1 MTRTAVKLT
10 TDVIG
15 ICEEMTRDSKRGVG
29 VRALGEKYAPRM
41 VAVDR
46 EAATLDAEVA
56 ALRENVAH
64 FQTST
69 AKYMEEAMA
78 LRARVA
84 ELEAEAAAVAPW
96 ISPEAQHCMDAGKV
110 HPLAPVLNAYV
121 ASVAEDARAAM
132 LSPMR
137 GAGLGFHSSRS
148 QATRMLIMVMW
159 DALQA
164 SRDELLKPRSPNAL
178 ELAMEYGIAH
188 AVCVMH
194 TDSSPFFIEGFA
206 RRSRAIAALVAYD
219 DWRPK

>member
-1 MTRTAVKLT
+1 MTVETCHRCRAV
-10 TDVIG
+10 TDTDEDHR
-15 ICEEMTRDSKRGVG
+15 CPH
-29 VRALGEKYAPRM
+29 GEYCQMLDGNTGDCRSYCH
-41 VAVDR
+41 VCDDELR
-46 EAATLDAEVA
+46 DAEVA
-56 ALRENVAH
+56 
-64 FQTST
+64 
-69 AKYMEEAMA
+69 A

>member
-1 MTRTAVKLT
+1 MTVETCHRCRAV
-10 TDVIG
+10 TDTDEDHR
-15 ICEEMTRDSKRGVG
+15 CPH
-29 VRALGEKYAPRM
+29 GEYCQMLDGNTGDCRSYCH
-41 VAVDR
+41 VCDDELR
-46 EAATLDAEVA
+46 DAEVA

-164 SRDELLKPRSPNAL
+164 SRDELLKPRSPKAL